1 MQLGQDLDG
10 TLLQGAVRV
19 VGQECGHQRGVV
31 GARLELAGV
40 DVELVELDGHVG
52 DQLLQLAGVGQVA
65 VVAQRDGSVGG
76 GPEGR
81 LGVVPGAGAGRGVAR
96 VTDREVA
103 LERRERGLVEDLRDQ
118 AHVLVDEDLAAVAD
132 RDPGRLLS
140 AVLQGV
146 EAVVGQLG
154 DVLPGRPHAEDATGV
169 LGCRGHGG
177 RGRVSGVRL
186 RDGEPPSSLGWP
198 RGSFLGWPR
207 GRVYVPE
214 EASPGAARLM
224 SLRGRRTPERPAR
237 HASAHPSPRGPRSG
251 GTGARSGRRTPERPA
266 LGDCARPSGRRRT

>member
-1 MQLGQDLDG
+1 M
-10 TLLQGAVRV
+10 
-19 VGQECGHQRGVV
+19 VGQQRGHQRGVV
-31 GARLELAGV
+31 GARLQLASV
-40 DVELVELDGHVG
+40 DVELVELDGHLG

-132 RDPGRLLS
+132 RDAGRLLA
-140 AVLQGV
+140 AVLQRV

-154 DVLPGRPHAEDATGV
+154 DVLPRRPHTEDATGV
-169 LGCRGHGG
+169 LGCA
-177 RGRVSGVRL
+177 VMGV
-186 RDGEPPSSLGWP
+186 EVMCQAS
-198 RGSFLGWPR
+198 
-207 GRVYVPE
+207 VP
-214 EASPGAARLM
+214 ATSCPWAGVPGLAAREL
-224 SLRGRRTPERPAR
+224 SGLATRPSVRACGVG
-237 HASAHPSPRGPRSG
+237 AGGPAPPGPRCRYATALQAFTCSG
-251 GTGARSGRRTPERPA
+251 HRP
-266 LGDCARPSGRRRT
+266 